1 MKMNTANII
10 LSVFF
15 ILFGVFILILTP
27 IQVTAVSSSFNGMV
41 PQSFP
46 KFVGWFTIVV
56 GACQLVDSCIRV
68 FQKREDEVMETRDKK
83 KEGKVLIIFAL
94 LIVYTMLIDV
104 IGFAFASIAFVC
116 AFLAILGVKNWIHYV
131 IAVVLSIIIFYCFR
145 YLLFIHL
152 PRIGI
157 WIF

>member
-15 ILFGVFILILTP
+15 IVFGIVILILTP
-27 IQVTAVSSSFNGMV
+27 LQVTAVSSSFNGMV

-46 KFVGWFTIVV
+46 KFVGWFTIAA
-56 GACQLVDSCIRV
+56 GLCQLVDSIIRV
-68 FQKREDEVMETRDKK
+68 LHNREDEVMEKRDKK
-83 KEGKVLIIFAL
+83 KEGKVLIIFL
-94 LIVYTMLIDV
+94 LLVVYTMLIDV
-104 IGFAFASIAFVC
+104 IGFALASVAFVC
-116 AFLAILGVKNWIHYV
+116 AFLAILNVKNWIHYA
-131 IAVVLSIIIFYCFR
+131 IAIAASLIIFYCFR

-152 PRIGI
+152 PRIGF